1 MSSRK
6 EDFSSIVIPG
16 FSLLHART
24 QDKKTQRMLE
34 QIARIIADYNIL
46 ILVDNKNDQQEQMIS
61 RVKKYKMDGNLP
73 EDTDIISDSLSHK
86 NLSNKFK
93 KMFREDKRNQIM
105 ILKFNSSQI
114 EKLTDAIILGKE
126 ENHDSTIRFQIFVD
140 EGDIATKHENTNEIV
155 DGQPK
160 VHASFI
166 KIRKKC
172 EQKDIDCS
180 VQFISATPQNILVNY
195 PIEKIYTH
203 ESHPDYIGYKDIHFV
218 PLEQSKS
225 IDMVSQVVPQ
235 ILYEMTLHGEKGN
248 ILVCTNRIKVEQE
261 KLLRVVTQLNVLTIN
276 YNGDGVRIFIPVQYI
291 SAFEYQKETY
301 RCQDGKKVSFSRIDS
316 QTFISKDIYIGDV
329 YQMINNMEIQTSV
342 TIGKDLMGRGIS
354 FCSVSREDS
363 IPFATTRMILD
374 VSNTTHCVSLIQ
386 MIGRLLGTVC
396 PNSKRVLY
404 CKKNVYDDYM
414 KATEDVQRN
423 IEMYQNLLESGQ
435 IQYTNEIP
443 NYRITKRSRDEDRVN
458 ANVKTEI
465 RSERKHAIDSER
477 KAFQKVDNLL
487 RNNNR
492 TIAKCI
498 IEELYSQQS
507 PIKYDTLMDNIQ
519 YLEEHDISIRRKK
532 FDSQIKNGRSRNAE
546 YGFIWKANK
555 QRDEIIM
562 NENIRK
568 HILENNLL

>member
-6 EDFSSIVIPG
+6 EQILSMVIPG
-16 FSLLHART
+16 FSLRYAGT
-24 QDKKTQRMLE
+24 QDTKTQHMME
-34 QIARIIADYNIL
+34 QIAEIIFDLNVL
-46 ILVDNKNDQQEQMIS
+46 ILVDNKNDQQQQMES
-61 RVKKYKMDGNLP
+61 RLKKFKMDGNLP
-73 EDTDIISDSLSHK
+73 EDTDILSDSLSHK
-86 NLSNKFK
+86 SLTTEFK
-93 KMFREDKRNQIM
+93 KMFGENKRKQIM

-126 ENHDSTIRFQIFVD
+126 ENHYSTIRFQIFVD

-203 ESHPDYIGYKDIHFV
+203 ESHPDYIGHKDIHFV

-248 ILVCTNRIKVEQE
+248 VLVCTNRIKVEQE

-291 SAFEYQKETY
+291 SAFENQKQIY
-301 RCQDGKKVSFSRIDS
+301 RSQDGKKVSFSRIDS

-329 YQMINNMEIQTSV
+329 YQMINNMEIQISV

-423 IEMYQNLLESGQ
+423 IEMYQNLLESGE

-465 RSERKHAIDSER
+465 RRERKHANDSER
-477 KAFQKVDNLL
+477 KAFQKVESFL
-487 RNNNR
+487 RNKNR
-492 TIAKCI
+492 TIARCI

-507 PIKYDTLMDNIQ
+507 PIKYDTLMENIQ
-519 YLEEHDISIRRKK
+519 YFEELDISIRRKK
-532 FDSQIKNGRSRNAE
+532 FDSQIKNGRSQNAE